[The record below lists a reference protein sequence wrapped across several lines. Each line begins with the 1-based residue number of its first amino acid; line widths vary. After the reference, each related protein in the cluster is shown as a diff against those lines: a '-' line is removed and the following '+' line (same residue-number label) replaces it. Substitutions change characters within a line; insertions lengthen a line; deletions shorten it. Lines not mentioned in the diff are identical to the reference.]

1 MDVILNQLK
10 KQPVLMEGREKVILR
25 SMKKPDLPR
34 IKKWLEDRE
43 LIELGFGL
51 QADEKSLNKI
61 AATYYQK
68 LQTQN
73 EFFLAIENK
82 ENLLIGFA
90 RFLPVND
97 TLARVGI
104 MIGEKAYWSKGCG
117 TEAMELL
124 LKFLFEVIR
133 FEKVELDTADF
144 NQRAQ
149 RCFEK
154 VGFRR
159 VGESS
164 DLDFNEGSFC
174 HKFYMEITREQY
186 LQDKLDKA

>member
-104 MIGEKAYWSKGCG
+104 MIGENAYWSKGCG
-117 TEAMELL
+117 TEAME
-124 LKFLFEVIR
+124 
-133 FEKVELDTADF
+133 
-144 NQRAQ
+144 
-149 RCFEK
+149 
-154 VGFRR
+154 
-159 VGESS
+159 
-164 DLDFNEGSFC
+164 
-174 HKFYMEITREQY
+174 
-186 LQDKLDKA
+186 